1 MFLKALFLCS
11 FADVSHLS
19 SSVGKTTT
27 EKVLKLPIERRHIP
41 FLVSKEALEG
51 CSIWC
56 KYFLYSSSCQWIFLR
71 LTFDLSPGN
80 MVGSTGEEALAAYKQ
95 AWEALSAKKAAPKA
109 TASGNDDE
117 VQFIR
122 RSKRKAVASSTPS
135 SKKKKVKGSESTLKA
150 SPPSQDNQA
159 TVLANLNAKVFPS
172 IPASLSEGDSFEVVQ
187 FLQGNLLQV
196 ERNTSLSSSD
206 IVGRIVWDFDIA
218 WLLLV
223 QAMSQLF
230 HLGKMMKEQA
240 SSRDE
245 LDSLT
250 SQLRKEKHKVLSKE
264 KEIRALKLKLKSP
277 DIRQEI
283 LRRRRSSRWRS
294 DWRIWGKTYASL
306 STLKRLLLK
315 R

>member
-206 IVGRIVWDFDIA
+206 IVGRIV
-218 WLLLV
+218 
-223 QAMSQLF
+223 
-230 HLGKMMKEQA
+230 
-240 SSRDE
+240 
-245 LDSLT
+245 
-250 SQLRKEKHKVLSKE
+250 
-264 KEIRALKLKLKSP
+264 
-277 DIRQEI
+277 
-283 LRRRRSSRWRS
+283 
-294 DWRIWGKTYASL
+294 
-306 STLKRLLLK
+306 
-315 R
+315 